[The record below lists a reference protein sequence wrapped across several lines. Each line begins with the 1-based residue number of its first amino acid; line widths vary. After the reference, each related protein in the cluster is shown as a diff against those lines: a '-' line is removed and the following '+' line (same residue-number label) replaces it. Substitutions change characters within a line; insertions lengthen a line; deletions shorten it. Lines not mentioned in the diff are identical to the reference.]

1 MLTGE
6 MTSTVMLTGVV
17 GSTAMNERSGDQQA
31 RQVMPAHDVLLRNHT
46 KIHSGV
52 EVEFMGD
59 GFMLTFP
66 SAKRAVS
73 TGIAMQKELMSPE
86 IPLMYTRLA
95 FRMGMT
101 VGEPILEDQDLF
113 GISVVRAARI
123 GSMAG
128 AGQILTSQIVYGLLS
143 GAGQFKFDSAGN
155 HSLKDVAEA

>member
-1 MLTGE
+1 
-6 MTSTVMLTGVV
+6 MLTGVV
-17 GSTAMNERSGDQQA
+17 GSTAMNERLGDQQA
-31 RQVMPAHDVLLRNHT
+31 RQVMRAHDALLRNHT
-46 KIHSGV
+46 KIHSS
-52 EVEFMGD
+52 VEFMGD

-86 IPLMYTRLA
+86 IPLMDTRLA

-123 GSMAG
+123 GSLAG

-143 GAGQFKFDSAGN
+143 GAGQFKFDSAGK

>member
-6 MTSTVMLTGVV
+6 MTSTIMLTGVV
-17 GSTAMNERSGDQQA
+17 GSTAMNERLGDQQA
-31 RQVMPAHDVLLRNHT
+31 LQVMRAHDALLRNHT
-46 KIHSGV
+46 KIHSS
-52 EVEFMGD
+52 VEFMGD

-86 IPLMYTRLA
+86 IPLMDTRLA

-101 VGEPILEDQDLF
+101 VGESILEDQDLF

-123 GSMAG
+123 GSLAG

-143 GAGQFKFDSAGN
+143 GAGQFKFDSAGKY
-155 HSLKDVAEA
+155 SLKDVAEA

>member
-6 MTSTVMLTGVV
+6 MTSTIMLTGVV
-17 GSTAMNERSGDQQA
+17 GSTAMNERLGDQQA
-31 RQVMPAHDVLLRNHT
+31 RQVMRAHDALLRNHT

-86 IPLMYTRLA
+86 IPLMDTRLA

-101 VGEPILEDQDLF
+101 VGEPILAGQDLF
-113 GISVVRAARI
+113 GISVV
-123 GSMAG
+123 MAG

-143 GAGQFKFDSAGN
+143 GAGQFKFDSAGK

>member
-6 MTSTVMLTGVV
+6 MTSTIMLTGVV
-17 GSTAMNERSGDQQA
+17 GSTAMNDRSGDQQA

-73 TGIAMQKELMSPE
+73 TGISRCKKSLCPRKSP
-86 IPLMYTRLA
+86 PWTRA
-95 FRMGMT
+95 WRF
-101 VGEPILEDQDLF
+101 EWE
-113 GISVVRAARI
+113 
-123 GSMAG
+123 
-128 AGQILTSQIVYGLLS
+128 
-143 GAGQFKFDSAGN
+143 
-155 HSLKDVAEA
+155 